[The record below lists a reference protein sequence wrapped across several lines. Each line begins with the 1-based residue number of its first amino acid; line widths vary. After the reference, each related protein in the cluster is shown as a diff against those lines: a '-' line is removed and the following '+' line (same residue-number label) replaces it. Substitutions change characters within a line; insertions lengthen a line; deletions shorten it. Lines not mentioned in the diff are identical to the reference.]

1 MDKLYVIYSIGLEK
15 NQYLSVVFDMVH
27 KTFKYRDT
35 CLYTKQELPKVK
47 AILNKEKID
56 YKVAEATSI
65 NIAPEDFRLNERIII
80 KIEA

>member
-1 MDKLYVIYSIGLEK
+1 MDKIYFIYSIGLEK

-47 AILNKEKID
+47 DYFEERKNK
-56 YKVAEATSI
+56 
-65 NIAPEDFRLNERIII
+65 II
-80 KIEA
+80 K